1 MSDDYFSFTGNLF
14 DQEAISRKP
23 EALKGIRVLD
33 LSHMIFGPTAARFLA
48 QYGAEVIKVEV
59 PYQGDYWRGSTYWG
73 KYWKHANPLWHFINH
88 SKYFAAIDV
97 KKPKGKD
104 LILKLA
110 QMSDVVIENFT
121 SGTVEAWGIG
131 YSQVSQL
138 NPKIIYASL
147 STYGQFGPMRFLPG
161 WDLLAQGASG
171 VLSLTG
177 HPETDRYFKIPD
189 FFGDFFPGYFA
200 AMMILM
206 ALHYRERTGEGQ
218 YLDVCQAEI
227 LMRSLFHFTHFSLT
241 GKELGRTGNADPTMA
256 PSGIFKTRDKKFVA
270 LAIGTDSQFRSLCKA
285 MDRADLAED
294 PRFRKALDRLQPKNA
309 QELNGLLNNWASS
322 QAASELIT
330 LGKKHRFA
338 VSEVMD
344 DVQIYRDSWRKERGS
359 VVSYEDEMY
368 KTMVLEGPLSMLSK
382 TPGRI
387 KWLTRPLGYHNRYLL
402 KKLLGLKEAEIR
414 RLEKERVVG
423 YWDYRVGQRPPV
435 YYDMDKDP
443 VFNYDSALPSPLAG
457 EGKGGGERGR

>member
-200 AMMILM
+200 SMMILM